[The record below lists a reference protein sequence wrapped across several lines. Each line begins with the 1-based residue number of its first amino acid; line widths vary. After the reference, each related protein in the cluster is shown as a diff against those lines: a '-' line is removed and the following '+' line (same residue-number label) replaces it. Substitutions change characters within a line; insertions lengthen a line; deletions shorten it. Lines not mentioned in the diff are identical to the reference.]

1 MNVPPLSAVSST
13 TSAVDTPVVDRATTD
28 AARRAGRDFETV
40 FVGRMLESMFAGIGT
55 DGLFGGG
62 RAESTWRGFML
73 DRYASAIAQGGTL
86 GIGRQVEAE
95 ILRMSERTEGV

>member
-1 MNVPPLSAVSST
+1 MNVPPLSAVSSAGAAAE
-13 TSAVDTPVVDRATTD
+13 TSTVDRSTAD
-28 AARRAGRDFETV
+28 AARRAGRDFEAV

-55 DGLFGGG
+55 AGLFGGG
-62 RAESTWRGFML
+62 QAESTWRGFML